1 MAHIL
6 RIAHPSLFLYSSGY
20 IGIWLVLRR
29 GDAILM
35 SLKLNKRKAQLLSLK
50 RLKGLPFVRKL
61 NYISNAILGE
71 TIRARTFAALGLRLV
86 EISLTDRCQC
96 RCGHCFAAT
105 QQPLPE
111 KDELQMPQICA
122 LIDDLS
128 RLGVT
133 EVCFSGGEPL
143 LRHDILEIVS
153 YAHSKGLVARL
164 ITNGIL
170 LDDQMVANLKC
181 AGLSW
186 CSLSIDSPRSEEH
199 DAFRQF
205 SGCFDKAI
213 GGLRLL
219 VKYKIPCS
227 IITVARKEL
236 LYSGQLEEIVKIGKK
251 LGVTVVR
258 INFPVPLGRFINQDN
273 QTLTYQERE
282 KVRELL
288 RYGNVM
294 MEAPS
299 EGTKCTAAV
308 TKVNIL
314 PNGNVTPCVFVPLS
328 YGNIREFKF
337 SEIWKSMEDYS
348 KRFTVNGQCPMC
360 DSNQRERIYTAAE
373 NQDSFLSSLPE
384 GENFCH

>member
-1 MAHIL
+1 MN
-6 RIAHPSLFLYSSGY
+6 
-20 IGIWLVLRR
+20 
-29 GDAILM
+29 M
-35 SLKLNKRKAQLLSLK
+35 KLNKYKAELLSLK
-50 RLKGLPFVRKL
+50 RLNGLPFARKL
-61 NYISNAILGE
+61 NYVSNAILGE

-111 KDELQMPQICA
+111 EDELQTPRVRA

-128 RLGVT
+128 HMGVT

-153 YAHSKGLVARL
+153 YAHGKGLVARL

-170 LDDQMVANLKC
+170 LNEQMIANLKC

-199 DAFRQF
+199 DAFRRY

-258 INFPVPLGRFINQDN
+258 INFPVPIGRFINQDN

-288 RYGNVM
+288 RYGNVV

-314 PNGNVTPCVFVPLS
+314 PNGSVTPCVFVPLS
-328 YGNIREFKF
+328 YGNIHKKKF
-337 SEIWKSMEDYS
+337 SQIWASMAEYS
-348 KRFTVNGQCPMC
+348 PRFKVNGSCPMC
-360 DSNQRERIYTAAE
+360 DSILRERIYSAAE
-373 NQDSFLSSLPE
+373 TQPNWPS
-384 GENFCH
+384 